1 VKRVTAITPD
11 VHASATLDADADS
24 FTANDTITIDGVTY
38 TFVASVDETTAA
50 YSVLLSGTTAQNLTR
65 LISAIN
71 GTGAQ
76 AVDYGIGTAAHT
88 TVTAAE
94 AAGDTLTV
102 TSIVGGA
109 AGNAIAV
116 SKVTTDTDIVW
127 GTANLAG
134 GANGTITVA
143 EDLATETPS
152 GSPTLVVVGFQ
163 FASADATI
171 DASGVLPTL
180 SATAKDLTELGLI
193 PGEPIFIG
201 GDLAAEQFA
210 TSADNG
216 FKRVRSV
223 TATDITLD
231 KSDDTLV
238 TDAGS
243 GKTLR
248 VFFGRVLKNEARV
261 LRVRRTYQ
269 LERTLGAPDDSST
282 DEQAEYLTGS
292 LFNEFAINVPQAE
305 KITCDA
311 TFLSM
316 DQEFRE
322 SWEGLKTGTRPD
334 LEDAD
339 AFNTSTDFSRIKL
352 ARVSSVDE
360 APEPLF
366 AYATALTLN
375 VSNNGSLN
383 KAIGTLGGIG
393 INIGSLTVGG
403 SIEAYF
409 ADVAA
414 VSAVRNNDDI
424 TLDFAIVRNNA
435 GLFIDLPLLALSGGQ
450 LTVEQDQPIKVPLEM
465 QAARGRKVDPDM
477 DHTILLSFFDY
488 LPDLADE

>member
-1 VKRVTAITPD
+1 
-11 VHASATLDADADS
+11 
-24 FTANDTITIDGVTY
+24 
-38 TFVASVDETTAA
+38 
-50 YSVLLSGTTAQNLTR
+50 
-65 LISAIN
+65 
-71 GTGAQ
+71 
-76 AVDYGIGTAAHT
+76 
-88 TVTAAE
+88 
-94 AAGDTLTV
+94 
-102 TSIVGGA
+102 
-109 AGNAIAV
+109 
-116 SKVTTDTDIVW
+116 
-127 GTANLAG
+127 
-134 GANGTITVA
+134 
-143 EDLATETPS
+143 
-152 GSPTLVVVGFQ
+152 
-163 FASADATI
+163 
-171 DASGVLPTL
+171 VLPTL